1 MLVSRR
7 GLFSTLQMRGSEA
20 FSGALIAA
28 RGREALVGEAGVAH
42 PFEPPVVP
50 PPEPGFIRLKS
61 NENPLGPGQS
71 ALQALSGQLDQAGR
85 YPFNSRQSSSGLREL
100 IAKRFHAEPE
110 NVVLG
115 AGSSEILRNAVRAF
129 TSPERPLV
137 TADPSFENP
146 VNTAKLIGTP
156 IRAIPVDREFRLDLD
171 AMAKAARGAGLVFLC
186 NPNNP
191 TGTVHSA
198 RTVESFVSRVR
209 RDSPGTAILIDEA
222 YHEYVTARSYR
233 TGVDL
238 AMKLPGVFVSRTFS
252 KAFGMA
258 GLRVGYAVGQK
269 ETIRKLSRHKL
280 NYNVNVLAIAAATN
294 LFNDAAHLAKEK
306 VRNTQAR
313 QFTLDFFESAGYQA
327 TDSQTNF
334 IFVNTG
340 RSAKEFRE
348 ACQEHKVEVGRD
360 FPPFENTHSRISI
373 GTMEEMRQA
382 VKAFQEV
389 LGPPVTDTGQS
400 GK

>member
-7 GLFSTLQMRGSEA
+7 GLFSSLQARGSGA
-20 FSGALIAA
+20 LSGALIAA
-28 RGREALVGEAGVAH
+28 RGREALVGEASAAH
-42 PFEPPVVP
+42 PFEPPIVA
-50 PPEPGFIRLKS
+50 PPEPGVIRLKS
-61 NENPLGPGQS
+61 NENPLGPGQA
-71 ALQALSGQLDQAGR
+71 ALQALIGQLDQAGR

-100 IAKRFHAEPE
+100 IAKKFHAEPE

-115 AGSSEILRNAVRAF
+115 AGSSEILRNAVRDF

-146 VNTAKLIGTP
+146 VKTAQLIGTP
-156 IRAIPVDREFRLDLD
+156 IRAVPVDRDFRLDLE
-171 AMAKAARGAGLVFLC
+171 AMAKAAQGAGLVFLC

-198 RTVESFVSRVR
+198 RAVAAFVSRVQK
-209 RDSPGTAILIDEA
+209 DSPATAILIDEA

-233 TGVDL
+233 TAVDL
-238 AMKLPGVFVSRTFS
+238 ALKLPGVFVSRTFS

-269 ETIRKLSRHKL
+269 ETIHKLSRHKL
-280 NYNVNVLAIAAATN
+280 NYDVNVLAIAAATSS
-294 LFNDAAHLAKEK
+294 LNDAARLAKEK

-313 QFTLDFFESAGYQA
+313 QVTLDYFESAGYQA
-327 TDSQTNF
+327 TDSQANF

-340 RSAKEFRE
+340 RSATEFRE
-348 ACQEHKVEVGRD
+348 ACEKRKVEVGRD
-360 FPPFENTHSRISI
+360 FPPFEKTHSRISI
-373 GTMEEMRQA
+373 GTMDEMRQA
-382 VKAFQEV
+382 VEVFQEV
-389 LGPPVTDTGQS
+389 LGPPLTDSGQS